1 MCLTTKIIKKWFF
14 RFFTSVGQRIK
25 CTTLRGIESQIFAF
39 RGSDPPLRL
48 CCEFG
53 HEVVGNLDLLEFFL
67 DFFTEFKTNHLSHS
81 DKSSGDRLKG
91 AIETWNWKE
100 STLIMGREVLMN
112 SVNQLTRVG
121 EPFLRF
127 HVCV

>member
-1 MCLTTKIIKKWFF
+1 MKW
-14 RFFTSVGQRIK
+14 
-25 CTTLRGIESQIFAF
+25 L
-39 RGSDPPLRL
+39 
-48 CCEFG
+48 
-53 HEVVGNLDLLEFFL
+53 NLLEFFL

-100 STLIMGREVLMN
+100 STLIMERGSRGGGAGEGREVIMN
-112 SVNQLTRVG
+112 SVNQLTRVV